1 MAFLHKVVRCTLFGS
16 MYSGAEIWSTG
27 FYMGALDA
35 DAPAPTEAFADVV
48 LTSWQDFFTATN
60 TSISFNWKTHG
71 VKLARLN
78 IDETTDTAT
87 VIQKTYTTAIAGQ
100 NGGSGFP
107 PQVSLVASLLAGL
120 GTQPGD
126 KGRMFIPGV
135 ASGLDS
141 TGHATPGYSQTIATG
156 LKTFFD
162 DLNGSL
168 EAPGQLINASHPK
181 IVIGG
186 TAPINKLVTSI
197 KVGNVYDTQ
206 RKRRNALAETY
217 SAATLA

>member
-1 MAFLHKVVRCTLFGS
+1 MAFAHKVCRVTLFGS

-27 FYMGALDA
+27 FYYGATDGDA
-35 DAPAPTEAFADVV
+35 ADPSEAAADVV
-48 LTSWQDFFTATN
+48 LNSWEDFFTATN

-71 VKLARLN
+71 VKLALLN
-78 IDETTDTAT
+78 TDGSTDTAN
-87 VIQKTYTTAIAGQ
+87 VVQKTYATAIAGQ

-141 TGHATPGYSQTIATG
+141 TGHATTGYNQTIATG

-162 DLNGSL
+162 DLNGSFDM
-168 EAPGQLINASHPK
+168 PGQLINASHPP

-186 TAPINKLVTSI
+186 PSPINKLVTMV

-217 SAATLA
+217 ASSTLV

>member
-1 MAFLHKVVRCTLFGS
+1 MAFAHKVVRCSLFGS

-27 FYMGALDA
+27 FYLGLPEGDA
-35 DAPAPTEAFADVV
+35 TAPTEAFADVV
-48 LTSWQDFFTATN
+48 LASWEDFFTATN

-71 VKLARLN
+71 VKLAPLN
-78 IDETTDTAT
+78 TDGSTDTAG
-87 VIQKTYTTAIAGQ
+87 VVQKTYGTAIAGQ

-141 TGHATPGYSQTIATG
+141 TGHATTGYNQTIATG

-162 DLNGSL
+162 DLNGSF
-168 EAPGQLINASHPK
+168 ETPGQLINASHPS

-186 TAPINKLVTSI
+186 PTPVNKLVTSI

-206 RKRRNALAETY
+206 RKRRNALAEIY
-217 SAATLA
+217 ASATLV